1 MEYKVSEELRS
12 RQLVLL
18 DMLKEVDA
26 LLTENGIRYS
36 LCAGTLLGAVRHDGF
51 IPWDDDI
58 DIMVDR
64 ENYGKIIKL
73 FEGQPADSKFTL
85 NRVLWIY
92 RIQERTNSAND
103 LSVPTIDIFVFD
115 NCPDSAFVRKYKLF
129 LMRMLQGMLKTDP
142 NARKHSF
149 FHRVCL
155 GGTRLLGKLFTYNF
169 KFRWYDK
176 AARIGNK
183 KDSNYLGSYFSPY
196 KNLPLQYSKTL
207 MRDIERHA
215 FEDSMMPIVKEYDNY
230 LSAQYG
236 NYMQLPKEEDR
247 VSTHM

>member
-1 MEYKVSEELRS
+1 MEFKASEELRN
-12 RQLVLL
+12 RQLILL

-26 LLTENGIRYS
+26 LLTQNDIQYS
-36 LCAGTLLGAVRHDGF
+36 LCAGTLLGAVRHNGF

-64 ENYGKIIKL
+64 ENYVKIIKL
-73 FEGQPADSKFTL
+73 FEGFDADSKFTL

-92 RIQERTNSAND
+92 RIQQRENSAND
-103 LSVPTIDIFVFD
+103 LSGPTIDIFVFD
-115 NCPDSAFVRKYKLF
+115 HCPMNAFVRKYKLF
-129 LMRMLQGMLKTDP
+129 LMKMLQGMLKTEKD
-142 NARKHSF
+142 NKKHSF
-149 FHRVCL
+149 IHRVCL
-155 GGTRLLGKLFTYNF
+155 GGTRLIGKLFTYNA

-183 KDSNYLGSYFSPY
+183 KDCEYLGSYFSPY

-207 MRDIERHA
+207 MQNIERHA
-215 FEDSMMPIVKEYDNY
+215 FEDSMMPITAEYDNY

>member
-1 MEYKVSEELRS
+1 MEFKASEELRN
-12 RQLVLL
+12 RQLILL

-26 LLTENGIRYS
+26 LLTQNDIQYS
-36 LCAGTLLGAVRHDGF
+36 LCAGTLLGAVRHNGF

-64 ENYGKIIKL
+64 ENYVKIIKL
-73 FEGQPADSKFTL
+73 FEGFDADSKFTL

-92 RIQERTNSAND
+92 RIQQRENSAND

-115 NCPDSAFVRKYKLF
+115 HCPMNAFVRKYKLF
-129 LMRMLQGMLKTDP
+129 LMKMLQGMLKTEKD
-142 NARKHSF
+142 NKKHSF
-149 FHRVCL
+149 IHRVCL
-155 GGTRLLGKLFTYNF
+155 GGTRLIGKLFTYNA

-183 KDSNYLGSYFSPY
+183 KDCEYLGSYFSPY

-207 MRDIERHA
+207 MQNIERHA
-215 FEDSMMPIVKEYDNY
+215 FEDSMMPITAEYDNY

-247 VSTHM
+247 ISTHM

>member
-1 MEYKVSEELRS
+1 MEFKASEELRN

-26 LLTENGIRYS
+26 LLTRNDIQYS
-36 LCAGTLLGAVRHDGF
+36 LCAGTLLGAVRHNGF

-64 ENYGKIIKL
+64 ENYAKIIKL
-73 FEGQPADSKFTL
+73 FENFDADSKFTL

-92 RIQERTNSAND
+92 RIQQRENSAND

-115 NCPDSAFVRKYKLF
+115 HCPMNAFIRKYKLF
-129 LMRMLQGMLKTDP
+129 LVKMLQGMLKTEKD
-142 NARKHSF
+142 NKKHSLI
-149 FHRVCL
+149 HRVCL
-155 GGTRLLGKLFTYNF
+155 GGTRLLGKLFTYNA

-176 AARIGNK
+176 ATRIGNK
-183 KDSNYLGSYFSPY
+183 KDCEYLGSYFSPY

-207 MRDIERHA
+207 MQKIERHA
-215 FEDSMMPIVKEYDNY
+215 FEDGMMPITAEYDNY

-247 VSTHM
+247 ISTHM